1 MTMTTILSIPTGR
14 RFLLHRPGKAP
25 FHDAIPCYLM
35 SHSEATEAVA
45 YWRAVYGQTMDFLD
59 TGLCTCEGN
68 YPGNGSNCELAH
80 GHDGDCCYVES
91 KGQRVTW
98 DAKAQEVRP

>member
-1 MTMTTILSIPTGR
+1 MATNASPVSLPGR

-25 FHDAIPCYLM
+25 FHAAIPCYLM
-35 SHSEATEAVA
+35 SQAEAAEAVA
-45 YWRAVYGQTMDFLD
+45 YWRAVYGQRMDVMD

-68 YPGNGSNCELAH
+68 YPGNGSQCELPH

-91 KGQRVTW
+91 KGERVTW
-98 DAKAQEVRP
+98 AQEVRS